1 MLLALVFRSF
11 HMSCTVR
18 NRVELA
24 LPASIVDAFGIT
36 VPCRGGSAFSTA
48 CRVRVQDVGF
58 LQQTTP
64 LAPREQ
70 QLGFQ

>member
-1 MLLALVFRSF
+1 MLLELLSLVEEVQHFLRL
-11 HMSCTVR
+11 
-18 NRVELA
+18 VE
-24 LPASIVDAFGIT
+24 FK
-36 VPCRGGSAFSTA
+36 
-48 CRVRVQDVGF
+48 VQDVGF